1 MEVLVDIIIIIT
13 FNFIFLWIFSLLKIP
28 SIIGLFLAGFLI
40 GPFGLK
46 IIKNYETIEIVSE
59 IGIILLLFTIGLEFS
74 LKDLEKQKKDFFILG
89 SLQIIFS
96 ILLSII
102 IFLNFY
108 NFIESLII
116 GFMISLSSTAIILKI
131 LQDENQ
137 ISSPYGKI
145 SVLISIFQDLVSI
158 IYVMIIP
165 YLIEFN
171 NLNYF
176 INFDINFLL
185 SLFLKI
191 VIFIISFYLMYKH
204 IIPFLLY
211 QIVRFKNKDLF
222 VLSIITFCFL
232 IAFSTYKLGL
242 SLALGAFLAGL
253 LISET
258 PFSSETINNIVPF
271 KIIFTSIF
279 FTSIGMMVNF
289 DFFITNYHWLKIIF
303 YSVLFIITKFI
314 VIFIIIIILH
324 KNIRIS
330 MITSMYLSQIGEFSL
345 IVLKLAHDQNLIDD
359 ATNQILLS
367 SSILTMLLTP
377 LIVNYSHKI
386 TYKTI
391 EILNSIYKIDLKEQT
406 ISINEKLKDHI
417 IIVGFGINGRNVAK
431 AAKIVDIPYI
441 IIEMNIKTVLN
452 EQKKGE
458 SIVYGDA
465 TNIHLLEQIGIRDAK
480 LLVIVIND
488 FKTTDHIIQIA
499 RKLNPNLHM
508 IARTRYVAEVPQL
521 YKSGANDVIPE
532 EFETSIQIFRKILE
546 HYNYSFPEIQF
557 FIEELR
563 ISGYEILRRES

>member
-1 MEVLVDIIIIIT
+1 
-13 FNFIFLWIFSLLKIP
+13 
-28 SIIGLFLAGFLI
+28 
-40 GPFGLK
+40 
-46 IIKNYETIEIVSE
+46 
-59 IGIILLLFTIGLEFS
+59 
-74 LKDLEKQKKDFFILG
+74 
-89 SLQIIFS
+89 
-96 ILLSII
+96 
-102 IFLNFY
+102 
-108 NFIESLII
+108 
-116 GFMISLSSTAIILKI
+116 
-131 LQDENQ
+131 
-137 ISSPYGKI
+137 
-145 SVLISIFQDLVSI
+145 
-158 IYVMIIP
+158 
-165 YLIEFN
+165 
-171 NLNYF
+171 
-176 INFDINFLL
+176 
-185 SLFLKI
+185 
-191 VIFIISFYLMYKH
+191 
-204 IIPFLLY
+204 
-211 QIVRFKNKDLF
+211 
-222 VLSIITFCFL
+222 
-232 IAFSTYKLGL
+232 
-242 SLALGAFLAGL
+242 
-253 LISET
+253 
-258 PFSSETINNIVPF
+258 
-271 KIIFTSIF
+271 
-279 FTSIGMMVNF
+279 
-289 DFFITNYHWLKIIF
+289 
-303 YSVLFIITKFI
+303 
-314 VIFIIIIILH
+314 
-324 KNIRIS
+324 

-345 IVLKLAHDQNLIDD
+345 IVLKLAYDQNLIDD

-377 LIVNYSHKI
+377 LIANYSHKI
-386 TYKTI
+386 TYKTT
-391 EILNSIYKIDLKEQT
+391 EILNSIYKFDLKEQT

-557 FIEELR
+557 FVEELR